1 MGMFDS
7 FKRWFAK
14 DRSSSSAPQANEDS
28 AAFDPEYFVYLKI
41 PGDIQPMERGE
52 RFEDPLQAMLEEAGL
67 GEVSGGGSS
76 LSDADAEGRRVV
88 EFCGID
94 IDVADRDTALERLR
108 AFLPQLSIPSGT
120 ELQHTRD
127 GRLLRDVYADGA
139 WTQALPREERHP
151 GFGV

>member
-1 MGMFDS
+1 MGLFDS
-7 FKRWFAK
+7 LKRLF
-14 DRSSSSAPQANEDS
+14 SSPAPQTNE
-28 AAFDPEYFVYLKI
+28 AGGGFDPERFVYLKI
-41 PGDIQPMERGE
+41 PGNIQPIERGE

-94 IDVADRDTALERLR
+94 IDVDVSDAALERLR
-108 AFLPQLSIPSGT
+108 AFLPELSIPPGT
-120 ELQHTRD
+120 ELHYTHD

-139 WTQALPREERHP
+139 WTQAVPREERHP